1 VANVDQTGGE
11 DADLPDGTWSVA
23 ELNEEIE
30 AVLSDAGDRFPTYVI
45 GEISDVNHYSW
56 GTFFDLRD
64 LEEEAVVSCLAWS
77 STVNALDHDL
87 EAGASAVVQGT
98 VDFHAEKGNCQLM
111 VSDCWPLGESA
122 RAQELEELRA
132 ALEAEGL
139 LDADRKRPLP
149 AHPRCIGVV
158 TSLSGSARED
168 VCSSIHD
175 RAPGIDVKL
184 CGATV
189 QGENAVPSIL
199 GAVERLDRDP
209 EVDILIV
216 TRGGGADADLW
227 CFNEEPLVRRLADCR
242 TPVIGAI
249 GHEDDRTLTDDV
261 ADERCMTPTD
271 AGVKAAPDMSVVR
284 RGVGDLERR
293 IDDAY
298 RAFVDSGLDEVER
311 RVETAHES
319 LQQTV
324 ATERAERRG
333 QVQRASA
340 LEARIDGTYASLVAD
355 RLADVEQR
363 LDAAVRE
370 IEHAAETEAVTA
382 QAARGRVADLEARI
396 DQAYRTRVER
406 ELSGLE
412 TRIESAYR
420 EREADA
426 RVEAGTAEAQ
436 RLRVV
441 VAVLLAVLVIG
452 GVAVALLLLGVV

>member
-1 VANVDQTGGE
+1 MANVDRPGGR
-11 DADLPDGTWSVA
+11 DAELPDGTCSVA

-30 AVLSDAGDRFPTYVI
+30 AVLRDAGDQFPTYVI
-45 GEISDVNHYSW
+45 GEISDVNRYDW

-77 STVNALDHDL
+77 NTVNGLDHDL

-98 VDFHAEKGNCQLM
+98 VDFHPDRGNCQLM
-111 VSDCWPLGESA
+111 VQDCWPLGESA
-122 RAQELEELRA
+122 RVRELEELRS
-132 ALEAEGL
+132 ALKTEGL
-139 LDADRKRPLP
+139 LDAARKQPLP

-168 VCSSIHD
+168 VCSAIHD
-175 RAPGIDVKL
+175 RAPGVEVKL

-189 QGENAVPSIL
+189 QGENAVPSLL
-199 GAVERLDRDP
+199 GAVERLDGDP
-209 EVDILIV
+209 DVDVLIV

-227 CFNEEPLVRRLADCR
+227 CFNSEPLVRRLADCR
-242 TPVIGAI
+242 TPVVGAI

-271 AGVKAAPDMSVVR
+271 AGVTATPNVSVVR
-284 RGVGDLERR
+284 RSVGELARR

-298 RAFVDSGLDEVER
+298 RVFVESRLDGAER
-311 RVETAHES
+311 RVEMAHES

-324 ATERAERRG
+324 ATQRAERRG

-340 LEARIDGTYASLVAD
+340 LEARV
-355 RLADVEQR
+355 
-363 LDAAVRE
+363 
-370 IEHAAETEAVTA
+370 
-382 QAARGRVADLEARI
+382 
-396 DQAYRTRVER
+396 DQAYETRIDR

-412 TRIESAYR
+412 SRIESAYR
-420 EREADA
+420 KREADA
-426 RVEAGTAEAQ
+426 RVEAMRAEAQ

-441 VAVLLAVLVIG
+441 VAVLSTVLVLG
-452 GVAVALLLLGVV
+452 GVAVALLLWGVV